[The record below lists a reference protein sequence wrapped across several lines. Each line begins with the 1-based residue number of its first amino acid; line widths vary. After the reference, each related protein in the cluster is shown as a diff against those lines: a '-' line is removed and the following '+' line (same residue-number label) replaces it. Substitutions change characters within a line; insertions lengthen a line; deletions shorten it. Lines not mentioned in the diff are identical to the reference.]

1 MEHSSAT
8 HANAGGTS
16 NGQAT
21 QTADPSDVSSTSFH
35 TDNGSV
41 GSAAAA
47 LTGAGAADYLDTL
60 YDQYKEDP
68 GSVGSDW
75 QAFFAG
81 FDLAGGDSGSLPKL
95 DANAADTPLE
105 PQLITRAMR
114 GFGQLPSERKGDD
127 ALPLTLGVYD
137 LVHTY
142 REFGHFSANIDPLG
156 LPRDPNPYLA
166 LENFGATEAD
176 LSRNVGNGTFAGH
189 CDGTFGDLVEKLRAT
204 YCGNIGIELTGM
216 VDKAQRDW
224 LTNRIEPVLSQPD
237 FNDAQKKQILFE
249 LIAAEEFEHY
259 LARTFKG
266 AKRFSIEG
274 AEALV
279 PLMNIV
285 ADDSRRHGAKAMVCA
300 MAHRGRLN
308 VLAHVLNK
316 PYEVMLSEFAGT
328 NELPQGVDGD
338 VKYHLGY
345 ANTREITMDD
355 GSVEPIKV
363 SLLPNPSHLELI
375 NPIQQG
381 IIRCKQEWDAG
392 GDRTKIVPVC
402 IHGDA
407 AFCGQ
412 GSVAETLALSELPG
426 FETGGTIHIIANNQ
440 IGFTTP
446 PAQSRF
452 TPYATDVAKTIG
464 APVFHV
470 NGDDPEA
477 VCFVAQLAVEFR
489 QLFKQ
494 DVIIDVYCYRRHGHN
509 EADEPR
515 FTQPEMYELIDNH
528 PSVRTLYQQTLIDE
542 GTITEEDAEQMKQ
555 SVLDRLDK
563 AREQSKET
571 KVREKVPSF
580 SGAWKGLGPAPRF
593 PEGWNPNTAV
603 SAQVLREVI
612 DRAYQLPDG
621 FTPHD
626 KVEKTVIAARRA
638 AVETGEKIDFGC
650 AEMLALGSLL
660 LEGTSVRFTGQDVER
675 GTFSHRHAVLHDV
688 NTGENFIP
696 LCSMA
701 ALPDVDR
708 GDFEIRNTMLSELAC
723 LGFEWG
729 YASADPRNL
738 VIWEAQF
745 GDFVNGAQTIID
757 QILVAAESKWQYM
770 NGLVL
775 LLPHGYE
782 GMGPE
787 HSNAYLE
794 RWLSLCA
801 EQNMQ
806 VVNPSTA
813 AQHFHALRRQVVRSF
828 RKPLIVMSP
837 KSLLR
842 LPAARSTLDDLTN
855 GGFKMIIDDPRFE
868 DTEAKKR
875 DGVTRVLLCSG
886 RIYHALEKARAAA
899 ERDDIAVVRA
909 EQLYPLPADQLAD
922 IVGLYRKR
930 TSMSWVQ
937 EEPANRGAWSFIR
950 PRLQALFPDDA
961 IEYAGRGA
969 AASPAVGSAKLHE
982 REEKDLLAEALDLT
996 S

>member
-1 MEHSSAT
+1 
-8 HANAGGTS
+8 
-16 NGQAT
+16 
-21 QTADPSDVSSTSFH
+21 
-35 TDNGSV
+35 
-41 GSAAAA
+41 
-47 LTGAGAADYLDTL
+47 L
-60 YDQYKEDP
+60 
-68 GSVGSDW
+68 
-75 QAFFAG
+75 
-81 FDLAGGDSGSLPKL
+81 
-95 DANAADTPLE
+95 
-105 PQLITRAMR
+105 
-114 GFGQLPSERKGDD
+114 
-127 ALPLTLGVYD
+127 
-137 LVHTY
+137 
-142 REFGHFSANIDPLG
+142 RE
-156 LPRDPNPYLA
+156 
-166 LENFGATEAD
+166 
-176 LSRNVGNGTFAGH
+176 
-189 CDGTFGDLVEKLRAT
+189 T

-224 LTNRIEPVLSQPD
+224 LTNRIEPVLSKPQYD
-237 FNDAQKKQILFE
+237 DARKKQILFE
-249 LIAAEEFEHY
+249 LIASEEFEHY

-274 AEALV
+274 AESLV
-279 PLMNIV
+279 PLLNIV
-285 ADDSRRHGAKAMVCA
+285 ADDARRHGAKAMVCA

-328 NELPQGVDGD
+328 NQLPQGVDGD

-345 ANTREITMDD
+345 ANTREITLDD
-355 GSVEPIKV
+355 GTIEPIKV

-412 GSVAETLALSELPG
+412 GIVAETLALSELPG

-446 PAQSRF
+446 PSQGRF

-470 NGDDPEA
+470 NGDDPES

-489 QLFKQ
+489 QTFKQ
-494 DVIIDVYCYRRHGHN
+494 DVILDVYCYRRHGHN

-515 FTQPEMYELIDNH
+515 FTQPEMYARIDAH
-528 PSVRTLYQQTLIDE
+528 PSVRTLYQQKLIDD
-542 GTITEEDAEQMKQ
+542 GTLTADDAEAMKQ
-555 SVLDRLDK
+555 SVIDRLDA
-563 AREQSKET
+563 AREKSKET
-571 KVREKVPSF
+571 KIRERTPSF
-580 SGAWKGLGPAPRF
+580 SGAWRGLGPAPQF

-603 SAQVLREVI
+603 DAETLRSVV

-621 FTPHD
+621 FKPHD
-626 KVEKTVIAARRA
+626 KVEKTVIGARKT

-650 AEMLALGSLL
+650 AEMLSLGSLL

-675 GTFSHRHAVLHDV
+675 GTFSHRHAVLHDAT
-688 NTGENFIP
+688 TGETFIP
-696 LCSMA
+696 LCKMA
-701 ALPDVDR
+701 GEPGVER

-723 LGFEWG
+723 LAFEWG
-729 YASADPRNL
+729 YASADPSNL

-757 QILVAAESKWQYM
+757 QILVAAESKWRYM

-794 RWLSLCA
+794 RWLTLCA

-806 VVNPSTA
+806 VVNPTTA
-813 AQHFHALRRQVVRSF
+813 AQHFHALRRQALRPF

-842 LPAARSTLDDLTN
+842 LPAARSTMDELTT
-855 GGFKMIIDDPRFE
+855 GGFKMLIDDPRFE
-868 DTEAKKR
+868 DTAAKER
-875 DGVTRVLLCSG
+875 DGVKRVLLCSG
-886 RIYHALEKARAAA
+886 RLYHTLEKTRAKAG
-899 ERDDIAVVRA
+899 RDDIAIIRI
-909 EQLYPLPADQLAD
+909 EQLYPLAEGELTD
-922 IVGLYRKR
+922 IVALYRNNKALL
-930 TSMSWVQ
+930 WVQ

-950 PRLQALFPDDA
+950 PLLEDLFPDMPVH
-961 IEYAGRGA
+961 YAGRDA

-982 REEKDLLAEALDLT
+982 AEESELLADALEIDMT
-996 S
+996 AA